1 MCSDILMCVE
11 MKVCRPAGE
20 GSTPIEI
27 VELYVQRHLDVCA
40 IKLVI
45 TATSL

>member
-11 MKVCRPAGE
+11 MRVCRPAGE

-27 VELYVQRHLDVCA
+27 VELYVQRHLDVCRDEG
-40 IKLVI
+40 VS
-45 TATSL
+45 TSW